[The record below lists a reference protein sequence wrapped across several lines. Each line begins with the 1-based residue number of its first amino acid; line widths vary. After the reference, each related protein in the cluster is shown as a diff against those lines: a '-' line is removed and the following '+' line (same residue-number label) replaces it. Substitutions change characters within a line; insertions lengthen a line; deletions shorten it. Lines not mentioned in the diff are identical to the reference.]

1 MLKFLPIMKGY
12 AHEDKALTS
21 QQNSGSIYSEVN
33 CEEFSKVVSCS
44 TWPYYFIYK
53 TNSTN
58 RVLHLKN
65 IPSPYCFSGVG
76 DFMQCLFL
84 FVISSKVPQL

>member
-12 AHEDKALTS
+12 AYEDKALTS

-44 TWPYYFIYK
+44 T
-53 TNSTN
+53 
-58 RVLHLKN
+58 
-65 IPSPYCFSGVG
+65 
-76 DFMQCLFL
+76 
-84 FVISSKVPQL
+84 